1 MKQYRAK
8 GKTSNAINVST
19 DVKTNAINVLT
30 NAIKAR
36 KYRHEA
42 REELQH
48 EALLRAYKQPINL
61 RRFIKEYCQK

>member
-19 DVKTNAINVLT
+19 DVKTNAINDSTDAKTNAINVLT

-36 KYRHEA
+36 KDRHEV

-48 EALLRAYKQPINL
+48 EALLRAYKQPIN
-61 RRFIKEYCQK
+61 